1 MKKLLKT
8 ALLLSSIAMY
18 CVVPRAFAKDDDNP
32 RKITIGLIATTTAED
47 TQKRWQPV
55 IDDFARYTK
64 MEVRTVVSTNYND
77 ILNGLKTNTIQVA
90 WLSSKIALEAVEDN
104 QSTVFAQMVK
114 QDGSHGYNSV
124 LITPAKSPIKSFE
137 DILSNKG
144 VYSFYDGDKSS
155 TSGYLVPA
163 YYAFAKNKVEP
174 ERLFKTI
181 VVGNHKK
188 NLQAVI
194 NGQVDVATNNTEEL
208 DRLKKES
215 PEQFSKLRVIWSS
228 PLIPNDPLLYRKD
241 LPAASKARIEEF
253 FVTYGKAKNPASQPD
268 VLQKI
273 LDLSGFQHSTDA
285 QLKPIADLTMFGL
298 LRSNMYD
305 TKMSTAQKQ
314 KAFEDI
320 TARFGKLSMALEMAR
335 LR

>member
-1 MKKLLKT
+1 MKRLLKT
-8 ALLLSSIAMY
+8 ALVLCSMVAS
-18 CVVPRAFAKDDDNP
+18 CVFAKDDDAP

-55 IDDFARYTK
+55 IDDFAKYTK
-64 MEVRTVVSTNYND
+64 MEVRTVVSTNYSD
-77 ILNGLKTNTIQVA
+77 ILAGLKSNTIQVA

-104 QSTVFAQMVK
+104 QSTIFAQMVK
-114 QDGSHGYNSV
+114 KDGSHGYNSV

-137 DILSNKG
+137 DILANKG

-174 ERLFKTI
+174 ERLFRNIT
-181 VVGNHKK
+181 VGNHKK

-194 NGQVDVATNNTEEL
+194 AGQVDVATNNTEEL

-241 LPAASKARIEEF
+241 LPAASKARIEDF
-253 FVTYGKAKNPASQPD
+253 FVTYGKPKNPASQPD

-298 LRSNMYD
+298 LRNNMYD
-305 TKMSTAQKQ
+305 SKLSTAQKQ
-314 KAFEDI
+314 KAFEEI

-335 LR
+335 IR

>member
-1 MKKLLKT
+1 MKRLLKT
-8 ALLLSSIAMY
+8 ALVLCSMVAS
-18 CVVPRAFAKDDDNP
+18 CAFAKDDDAP

-55 IDDFARYTK
+55 IDDFAKYTK
-64 MEVRTVVSTNYND
+64 MEVRTVVSTNYSE
-77 ILNGLKTNTIQVA
+77 ILAGLKSNTIQVA

-104 QSTVFAQMVK
+104 QSTIFAQMVK
-114 QDGSHGYNSV
+114 KDGSHGYNSV

-137 DILSNKG
+137 DILANKG

-174 ERLFKTI
+174 ERLFRNIT
-181 VVGNHKK
+181 VGNHKK

-194 NGQVDVATNNTEEL
+194 AGQVDVATNNTEEL

-215 PEQFSKLRVIWSS
+215 PEQFSKLRVVWSS

-241 LPAASKARIEEF
+241 LPAASKARIEDF
-253 FVTYGKAKNPASQPD
+253 FVTYGKPKNPASQPD

-298 LRSNMYD
+298 LRNNMYD
-305 TKMSTAQKQ
+305 SKLSTAQKQ
-314 KAFEDI
+314 KAFEEI

-335 LR
+335 IR

>member
-1 MKKLLKT
+1 MKRLLKT
-8 ALLLSSIAMY
+8 ALVLCSMVAS
-18 CVVPRAFAKDDDNP
+18 CAFAKDDDTS

-55 IDDFARYTK
+55 IDDFAKYTK
-64 MEVRTVVSTNYND
+64 MEVRTVVSTNYSD
-77 ILNGLKTNTIQVA
+77 ILAGLKSNTIQVA

-104 QSTVFAQMVK
+104 QSTIFAQMVK
-114 QDGSHGYNSV
+114 KDGSHGYNSV

-137 DILSNKG
+137 DILANKG

-174 ERLFKTI
+174 ERLFRNIT
-181 VVGNHKK
+181 VGNHKK

-194 NGQVDVATNNTEEL
+194 AGQVDVATNNTEEL

-241 LPAASKARIEEF
+241 LPAASKARIEDF
-253 FVTYGKAKNPASQPD
+253 FVTYGKPKNPASQPD

-298 LRSNMYD
+298 LRNNMYD
-305 TKMSTAQKQ
+305 GKLSTAQKQ
-314 KAFEDI
+314 KAFEEI

-335 LR
+335 IR

>member
-1 MKKLLKT
+1 MIMSCLT
-8 ALLLSSIAMY
+8 S
-18 CVVPRAFAKDDDNP
+18 CAFAKDDDAP

-64 MEVRTVVSTNYND
+64 MEVRTVVSANYNE
-77 ILNGLKTNTIQVA
+77 ILAGLKSNTIQVA
-90 WLSSKIALEAVEDN
+90 WLSSKIALEAVEDG

-114 QDGSHGYNSV
+114 KDGSRGYNSV
-124 LITPAKSPIKSFE
+124 LITLFASPIKSFE
-137 DILSNKG
+137 DILANKG

-174 ERLFKTI
+174 ERLFKNIT
-181 VVGNHKK
+181 VGNHKK

-194 NGQVDVATNNTEEL
+194 AGQVDVATNNTEEL

-215 PEQFSKLRVIWSS
+215 PAQLSKLRVIWTS

-241 LPAASKARIEEF
+241 LPAATKTRIEDF
-253 FVTYGKAKNPASQPD
+253 FVTYGKPKNPAGQPD
-268 VLQKI
+268 VLQNI

-298 LRSNMYD
+298 LRNNMYD
-305 TKMSTAQKQ
+305 SKLSTVQNQ

-335 LR
+335 IR

>member
-1 MKKLLKT
+1 MKRLLKT
-8 ALLLSSIAMY
+8 VLVLCSMITSCLTS
-18 CVVPRAFAKDDDNP
+18 CAFAKDDDAP

-55 IDDFARYTK
+55 IDDFAKYTK
-64 MEVRTVVSTNYND
+64 MDVRTVVSTNYNE
-77 ILNGLKTNTIQVA
+77 ILAGLKSNTIQVA
-90 WLSSKIALEAVEDN
+90 WLSSKIALAAVEDN

-114 QDGSHGYNSV
+114 QDGSRGYNSV
-124 LITPAKSPIKSFE
+124 LITPAKSPIKSFD
-137 DILSNKG
+137 DILANKG
-144 VYSFYDGDKSS
+144 IYSFYDGDKSS

-181 VVGNHKK
+181 TVGNHKK

-194 NGQVDVATNNTEEL
+194 DGQVDVATNNTEEL
-208 DRLKKES
+208 DRLKIES

-241 LPAASKARIEEF
+241 LPNAAKARIEDF
-253 FVTYGKAKNPASQPD
+253 FVTYGKSKNPASQPD
-268 VLQKI
+268 VLKKI
-273 LDLSGFQHSTDA
+273 LGLSGFQHSTDA

-305 TKMSTAQKQ
+305 AKLSTVQKQ

-335 LR
+335 IR

>member
-1 MKKLLKT
+1 MKRLLKT
-8 ALLLSSIAMY
+8 ALVLCSMVAS
-18 CVVPRAFAKDDDNP
+18 CAFAKDDDAP

-55 IDDFARYTK
+55 IDDFAKYTK
-64 MEVRTVVSTNYND
+64 MEVRTVVSTNYSE
-77 ILNGLKTNTIQVA
+77 ILAGLKSNTIQVA

-104 QSTVFAQMVK
+104 QSTIFAQMVK
-114 QDGSHGYNSV
+114 KDGSHGYNSV
-124 LITPAKSPIKSFE
+124 LITPVKSPIKSFE
-137 DILSNKG
+137 DILANKG

-174 ERLFKTI
+174 ERLFRNIT
-181 VVGNHKK
+181 VGNHKK

-194 NGQVDVATNNTEEL
+194 AGQVDVATNNTEEL

-215 PEQFSKLRVIWSS
+215 PEQFSKLRVVWSS

-241 LPAASKARIEEF
+241 LPAASKARIEDF
-253 FVTYGKAKNPASQPD
+253 FVTYGKPKNPASQPD

-298 LRSNMYD
+298 LRNNMYD
-305 TKMSTAQKQ
+305 SKLNTAQKQ
-314 KAFEDI
+314 KAFEEI

-335 LR
+335 IR